1 MSFITADRMDDS
13 VSSAILKSLNNVHKA
28 STTKS
33 ISYISTMV
41 TFFVFSLVNLMA
53 AYSIDKVEVNSM
65 LTFLFSAV
73 YGFVFLVSFIIGFAI
88 VQPLCEFGFRI
99 VAKRKV
105 KNAMNTFFGDSHYV
119 ISKNNAWERN
129 FSNKRGY
136 FYYEAHGSNE
146 NIYYDVIV
154 DLNQNEVI
162 IHTHSYSTAGVN
174 SQPEDIYA
182 EYRN

>member
-41 TFFVFSLVNLMA
+41 VFFVFSLVNLMA
-53 AYSIDKVEVNSM
+53 AYSIDKIEVNSM

-73 YGFVFLVSFIIGFAI
+73 YGFVFLVAFIVGFAI

-105 KNAMNTFFGDSHYV
+105 KNVMNAFFGDSHYIV
-119 ISKNNAWERN
+119 SKNNVWERN

-146 NIYYDVIV
+146 NVYYIVIA
-154 DLNQNEVI
+154 DLNQNEI
-162 IHTHSYSTAGVN
+162 IVQTHSYSNNEEIV
-174 SQPEDIYA
+174 QPEDIYA
-182 EYRN
+182 NYRN